1 MLWTKCIEAVNLIYW
16 KDIRHTMIILP
27 KTEYEVKNIDGIF
40 PGEKG
45 RATLESD
52 LSVSPAPSGNIPF
65 FFK

>member
-1 MLWTKCIEAVNLIYW
+1 
-16 KDIRHTMIILP
+16 MIILP